1 MRDEGT
7 VAGCSCLVWL
17 GIIAFNLTLGAMAVN
32 YILEVWLAKD
42 IPWYG
47 DVIIGL
53 FTAEIA
59 VPAAI
64 VTWLLRLFGAV

>member
-1 MRDEGT
+1 MNKNK
-7 VAGCSCLVWL
+7 VAGCAYGIWL
-17 GIIAFNLTLGAMAVN
+17 GIVLFNLALGGMAVN
-32 YILEVWLAKD
+32 YLLEVWFTKD

-47 DVIIGL
+47 DVLIGL
-53 FTAEIA
+53 FVAEIA